1 MKLELKHLAGYLPY
15 GLVFMY
21 DSEPSEYLMLGL
33 TKESIKLDEAT
44 EDLKPCWVGYNDY
57 YKPVLRPL
65 SDLDKKIY
73 TGEGWFIP
81 IQEIFH
87 DYRKNLILRTSFVDG
102 TLAELWLDYPNRQ
115 GEYVQES
122 VFTTIDLFKLYE
134 WHFDIHNLIEKDLA
148 ININDLNK

>member
-15 GLVFMY
+15 GLVFRY

-57 YKPVLRPL
+57 YKPILRPL
-65 SDLDKKIY
+65 SDLGKKHIDY
-73 TGEGWFIP
+73 MWFELLGIDN
-81 IQEIFH
+81 EIF
-87 DYRKNLILRTSFVDG
+87 DKLEFIEKCELYQIDFLPIIVYEYLLKN
-102 TLAELWLDYPNRQ
+102 
-115 GEYVQES
+115 
-122 VFTTIDLFKLYE
+122 
-134 WHFDIHNLIEKDLA
+134 HFDVHNLIEKDLA